1 MVIEELN
8 SVTEQRLL
16 ATLESRNIPLS
27 SDEAR
32 QVLGLLDIK
41 DTVSIVDRALMKN
54 TIEKEIDS
62 LRETEQ
68 VFNEKL
74 ETYQETDRKW
84 NDLLT
89 EQEMAKELLSKKKS
103 IEIEARKFFERAQQE
118 VIKAKDDLVQTSN
131 DLRGVEHQ
139 VRKSAQEMDRIST
152 QLSRKQ
158 ERVRN
163 ALRKKTEI
171 MKGGVQVQYLSEGE
185 LTSLR
190 RREIQLMGE
199 SREIVNMVAR
209 LQSRSETLKSRA
221 DALERWQ
228 KMDKRD

>member
-1 MVIEELN
+1 MNALK
-8 SVTEQRLL
+8 EQRLL
-16 ATLESRNIPLS
+16 STLASPNIPLS
-27 SDEAR
+27 SDEAK
-32 QVLGLLDIK
+32 QVLEILDVE
-41 DTVSIVDRALMKN
+41 DTTSVSIVDRAINTVRN

-68 VFNEKL
+68 LFNEKL
-74 ETYQETDRKW
+74 EVYEATDKVW
-84 NDLLT
+84 NQKLL
-89 EQEMAKELLSKKKS
+89 EQEAAKEILARKKS
-103 IEIEARKFFERAQQE
+103 IEIEARKSLDKSQND
-118 VIKAKDDLVQTSN
+118 VMKAKEELVQTSN
-131 DLRGVEHQ
+131 DLRAVEQQ
-139 VRKSAQEMDRIST
+139 VRKSATEMDRITT

-171 MKGGVQVQYLSEGE
+171 MKGGVQVQYLSEDE

-209 LQSRSETLKSRA
+209 LQSRSEKLKSRA

-228 KMDKRD
+228 QWDNK